1 MSENKN
7 ITSEK
12 VVSDIYEYIK
22 CVDAKVEQNDK
33 TLKFLTSQQSEQM
46 KELIQAKTENLR
58 RFFEEAIKTQT
69 EIVRNAYECVI
80 SDLKNSYLEE
90 LKKQRSRQ
98 S

>member
-69 EIVRNAYECVI
+69 EIVRNAYESVI

-90 LKKQRSRQ
+90 
-98 S
+98 